1 MRGFDGNFLFGIPLE
16 HEKIPYSVQGE
27 QNKKDQQSLVCGI
40 ARFPFISFVYN
51 SFPLFPIVAD
61 AYLLKDLP
69 LRQGEM
75 SKGQSGIDGKTAV
88 INISFIASRCLKGNI
103 KTLRNH
109 VEMDGP
115 IENTK

>member
-1 MRGFDGNFLFGIPLE
+1 
-16 HEKIPYSVQGE
+16 
-27 QNKKDQQSLVCGI
+27 
-40 ARFPFISFVYN
+40 
-51 SFPLFPIVAD
+51 
-61 AYLLKDLP
+61 
-69 LRQGEM
+69 M